1 MNIEIPKANTH
12 RDVAKE
18 QHLVP
23 RTYMR
28 KWSYNNSDS
37 IYVFDKN
44 KREKGVQPANVNSIN
59 YIVGFHDI
67 KAGDV
72 FVPDGKRICCN
83 YYSKFC
89 GFRKSNN
96 I

>member
-44 KREKGVQPANVNSIN
+44 KREIN
-59 YIVGFHDI
+59 MFLE
-67 KAGDV
+67 K
-72 FVPDGKRICCN
+72 
-83 YYSKFC
+83 YYDRYTGLYMKSKDFLKQI
-89 GFRKSNN
+89 G
-96 I
+96 